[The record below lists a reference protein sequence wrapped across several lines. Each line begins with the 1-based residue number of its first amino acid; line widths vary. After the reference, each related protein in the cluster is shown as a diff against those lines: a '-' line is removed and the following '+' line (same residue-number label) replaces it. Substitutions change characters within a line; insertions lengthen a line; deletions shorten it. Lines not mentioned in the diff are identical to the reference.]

1 MKNIGFLTGILL
13 SVSLTAGPA
22 QAESDFLS
30 RAEIKS
36 TVDSSV
42 WTGINTLGNPWTVRY
57 QADGKMSGSV
67 KSAKGDSVDT
77 GEWWL
82 DGNKFC
88 SQYKEW
94 FGGKPSCFLVK
105 TEGSK
110 IRLFDNSQKLVDEIN
125 FKKY

>member
-1 MKNIGFLTGILL
+1 MPCYPHQN
-13 SVSLTAGPA
+13 GPNVDENFIRFTDSA
-22 QAESDFLS
+22 KSRSSIASRDYLFSDS
-30 RAEIKS
+30 
-36 TVDSSV
+36 
-42 WTGINTLGNPWTVRY
+42 LGNPWTVRY

-105 TEGSK
+105 TEGGK
-110 IRLFDNSQKLVDEIN
+110 IRLFDDSQKLVDEIN